1 MVGTWLYC
9 GGLYRIDSRKL
20 CYQASWREAF
30 LLNGIGGLVASD
42 GNGGNGGSGQGTGE
56 QRQWRRWAMA
66 METVEF
72 PTKRCLWHK
81 TISLNSDLTEG
92 ALEDAYHFGVW
103 T

>member
-30 LLNGIGGLVASD
+30 LFNGIGGLVASD
-42 GNGGNGGSGQGTGE
+42 GNGGNGGSGQGMGE
-56 QRQWRRWAMA
+56 QRQ
-66 METVEF
+66 
-72 PTKRCLWHK
+72 
-81 TISLNSDLTEG
+81 TISLNSDLTGG
-92 ALEDAYHFGVW
+92 AMEDAYHFGVW